1 MDCEN
6 GVVGAS
12 EEDLES
18 RKGIAEEDRGATS
31 DTATARGSTLDQK
44 YGTVAMDW
52 WCSTLVAATL
62 RVQEYFLV
70 GELCLAATLGST
82 GRS

>member
-44 YGTVAMDW
+44 YGTVATDW
-52 WCSTLVAATL
+52 WCSTLVVAAT
-62 RVQEYFLV
+62 LV
-70 GELCLAATLGST
+70 GELCLAVTLGSS